1 MNVYI
6 DYYQLRAVQIEL
18 QFNEWS
24 QTKMLFRQ
32 KSASVLLL
40 FLVIAIGAATLNAGQ
55 PDFDCPAAKEAL
67 AVMERLKTNPETQ
80 MMATMLEN
88 AHKGHPFILAI
99 RMSRDDLVAEM
110 IEAGF
115 DPKVEQSNGDYPL
128 DVAISGW
135 SPGLKTDVIKRIL
148 EAGADA
154 NRTDKNGVSPL
165 HYVSMSGH
173 SEVVSL
179 LLKHGAN
186 PNLPTTGDAIKKWTP
201 LHSAVK
207 GGKSE
212 IVSLLL
218 ASGGDPH
225 QKNAEGVS
233 PLEMAK
239 AENSEELV
247 KLLSAAKSESKESS
261 PAADVAP
268 VEQVDKTAETFKK
281 AMNLAKEKKL
291 SEALPLF
298 EICYKAD
305 SSNDN
310 YAYYL
315 ALAQAKSGKTD
326 EARQVCQELL
336 QRSPGHEKAVTLL
349 DTLNK

>member
-1 MNVYI
+1 MI
-6 DYYQLRAVQIEL
+6 
-18 QFNEWS
+18 
-24 QTKMLFRQ
+24 
-32 KSASVLLL
+32 
-40 FLVIAIGAATLNAGQ
+40 FLAITMGVTILHADQ
-55 PDFDCPAAKEAL
+55 PDFNCPAAKEAL
-67 AVMERLKTNPETQ
+67 AVMERLKNNPETQ
-80 MMATMLEN
+80 MMATMLES

-99 RMSRDDLVAEM
+99 RMSRDDLVAEL

-173 SEVVSL
+173 PEVVSL

-218 ASGGDPH
+218 AGGGDPH
-225 QKNAEGVS
+225 QKNDEGIS
-233 PLEMAK
+233 PLELAK
-239 AENSEELV
+239 AENKEDLV
-247 KLLSAAKSESKESS
+247 ELLSAAKPASKVSS
-261 PAADVAP
+261 TPADAAP
-268 VEQVDKTAETFKK
+268 VEQAGATAETFKK

-291 SEALPLF
+291 NEALPLF

-305 SSNDN
+305 SKNDN

-315 ALAQAKSGKTD
+315 ALAQSKSGKTD

-336 QRSPGHEKAVTLL
+336 QRSPGHEKAVALL
-349 DTLNK
+349 DTLNKKSR